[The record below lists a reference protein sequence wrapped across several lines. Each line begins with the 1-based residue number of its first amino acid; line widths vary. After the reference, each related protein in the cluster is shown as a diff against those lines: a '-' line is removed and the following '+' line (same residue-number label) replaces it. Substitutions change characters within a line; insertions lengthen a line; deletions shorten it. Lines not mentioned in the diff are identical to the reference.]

1 MDFETARDFLLSA
14 RDDYETAC
22 RDFRWPHPETFNWG
36 LDWFDAIAAGNDCP
50 ALWIVDDDTEHRLS
64 FAELAQRS
72 NALAGWLR
80 EHGVR
85 RGDRTLLMLG
95 NRAELWECILA
106 LTKLGAVMIPS
117 STLLTPA
124 DIGDRVERGHV
135 AHVIAESELADRFA
149 DVDSALTRVA
159 VGGPVEGWLNYDDF
173 TTAGKT

>member
-1 MDFETARDFLLSA
+1 MTMSA
-14 RDDYETAC
+14 
-22 RDFRWPHPETFNWG
+22 
-36 LDWFDAIAAGNDCP
+36 DCP
-50 ALWIVDDDTEHRLS
+50 SRTLLE
-64 FAELAQRS
+64 RS

-124 DIGDRVERGHV
+124 DIADRVERGHV
-135 AHVIAESELADRFA
+135 AHVIAEVKS
-149 DVDSALTRVA
+149 
-159 VGGPVEGWLNYDDF
+159 
-173 TTAGKT
+173 